1 MYKNYTR
8 NFQLEIKSLQKLVIS
23 NEMPQILIVSPL
35 YTIVIVGKRLDD
47 KLWLYSDILQD

>member
-47 KLWLYSDILQD
+47 KLWWYSDILQD